1 MPECDTAQVNLQ
13 LFPSFRPG
21 VNYFRNS
28 GDEIY
33 VGFRHR
39 GLAIISKS
47 ATLDRIFELL
57 TGRLSVTEIITQL
70 RLEQSGTSQLPEN
83 QLPENISA
91 VEVSKILIPLIAHEF
106 IDLLADRIQVGS
118 SRELLSQSFINKE
131 AKLKPEL
138 NLHSWSSKYEAG
150 RYGVGKYGVS
160 GSCGVSGTSARDQI
174 ADRAEFSILI
184 FGKNRLATML
194 LTLLQASGF
203 NRSKL
208 ISRSQGLVH
217 RSQNGAAKSRKV
229 TAEQVCGL
237 GIRSSD
243 VGLDFDAV
251 MSDISNGA
259 GLNTLDRATFPA
271 IPSFIIAA
279 ERAQPDYVQRWMSEG
294 IPYLL
299 ISDLIESQIEIGPIV
314 IPGQSP
320 CAFCLDLWRSENN
333 PLVQKL
339 ELLNSLNDPLELPA
353 SAVATIAGMAVLA
366 TTQFAATG
374 KSRLIGSS
382 VRINL
387 LEPTHPE
394 PAHFRPHSG
403 CGCVF

>member
-1 MPECDTAQVNLQ
+1 MPECDSAQVNLQ

-33 VGFRHR
+33 IGFRHR

-57 TGRLSVTEIITQL
+57 TGRLSVAEIIAQI
-70 RLEQSGTSQLPEN
+70 RMEHSSTSQS
-83 QLPENISA
+83 PENISA
-91 VEVSKILIPLIAHEF
+91 VEVSKILIPLIAYEF

-118 SRELLSQSFINKE
+118 ARELLSQSFINRE

-138 NLHSWSSKYEAG
+138 NLHSWSSKYQIG
-150 RYGVGKYGVS
+150 KQGVGKQGVS
-160 GSCGVSGTSARDQI
+160 AASARDRI

-184 FGKNRLATML
+184 FGKNRLATTL

-203 NRSKL
+203 NRSKM

-229 TAEQVCGL
+229 TTEQVCGL

-251 MSDISNGA
+251 ISDISNGV
-259 GLNTLDRATFPA
+259 GPNTLDRATFPA

-294 IPYLL
+294 VPYLL
-299 ISDLIESQIEIGPIV
+299 ISDLIETQIEIGPIV

-320 CAFCLDLWRSENN
+320 CAFCLELWRSENN

-339 ELLNSLNDPLELPA
+339 DLLNSLRDPLELPA

-394 PAHFRPHSG
+394 AAHFRPHSG

>member
-1 MPECDTAQVNLQ
+1 MPECDSAQVNLQ

-33 VGFRHR
+33 IGFRHR

-57 TGRLSVTEIITQL
+57 TGRLSVAEIIAQI
-70 RLEQSGTSQLPEN
+70 RMEHSGTSQS
-83 QLPENISA
+83 PENISA
-91 VEVSKILIPLIAHEF
+91 VEVSKILIPLIAYEF

-118 SRELLSQSFINKE
+118 ARELLSQSFINRE

-138 NLHSWSSKYEAG
+138 NLHSWSSKYQIG
-150 RYGVGKYGVS
+150 KQGVGKQGVGKQGVS
-160 GSCGVSGTSARDQI
+160 AASARDRI

-184 FGKNRLATML
+184 FGKNRLATTL

-203 NRSKL
+203 NRSKM

-229 TAEQVCGL
+229 TTEQVCGL

-251 MSDISNGA
+251 ISDISNGV
-259 GLNTLDRATFPA
+259 GPNTLDRATFPA

-294 IPYLL
+294 VPYLL
-299 ISDLIESQIEIGPIV
+299 ISDLIETQIEIGPIV

-320 CAFCLDLWRSENN
+320 CAFCLELWRSENN

-339 ELLNSLNDPLELPA
+339 DLLNSLRDPLELPA

-394 PAHFRPHSG
+394 AAHFRPHSG

>member
-1 MPECDTAQVNLQ
+1 MPECDSAQVNLQ

-33 VGFRHR
+33 IGFRHR

-57 TGRLSVTEIITQL
+57 TGRLSVAEIIAQI
-70 RLEQSGTSQLPEN
+70 RMEHSGTSQS
-83 QLPENISA
+83 PENISA
-91 VEVSKILIPLIAHEF
+91 VEVSKILIPLIAYEF

-118 SRELLSQSFINKE
+118 ARELLSQSFINRE

-138 NLHSWSSKYEAG
+138 NLHSWSSKYQIG
-150 RYGVGKYGVS
+150 KQGVGKQGVS
-160 GSCGVSGTSARDQI
+160 AASARDRI

-184 FGKNRLATML
+184 FGKNRLATTL

-203 NRSKL
+203 NRSKM

-229 TAEQVCGL
+229 TTEQVCGL

-251 MSDISNGA
+251 ISDISNGV
-259 GLNTLDRATFPA
+259 GPNTLDRATFPA

-294 IPYLL
+294 VPYLL
-299 ISDLIESQIEIGPIV
+299 ISDLIETQIEIGPIV

-320 CAFCLDLWRSENN
+320 CAFCLELWRSENN

-339 ELLNSLNDPLELPA
+339 DLLNSLRDPLELPA

-394 PAHFRPHSG
+394 AAHFRPHSG